1 MKKRKGITKAQKIK
15 SLVKK
20 GVYTQRPSGRAPK
33 GKTWNYQ
40 RGKYEPSYP
49 SKLVKA
55 ANERL
60 RKLEKVHKGY
70 KTGKSLAQSSE
81 AYQAIEEYATSYPK
95 TKGTIY
101 KRNKEGNVRF
111 LSQTEFDKLSA
122 QDKKYYVERVEA
134 FLGSKTSTAS
144 GIKEAHKKSY
154 GTFMKNY
161 GDKYPDLSFS
171 QYEEF
176 FESYNYNMVGDSDS
190 HFGYDEW
197 SAALKHISIDE
208 AMNDNQMDQI
218 MEYLRAN
225 DWVGLASNEDL
236 KKYLRRI

>member
-20 GVYTQRPSGRAPK
+20 GVYTQRPAGRAPK
-33 GKTWNYQ
+33 GKTWNYKS
-40 RGKYEPSYP
+40 GKYEPSFP
-49 SKLVKA
+49 AKLVKA

-81 AYQAIEEYATSYPK
+81 AYQSIEEYATSYPK
-95 TKGTIY
+95 SKGKIY
-101 KRNKEGNVRF
+101 KRNKDGNVRF
-111 LSQTEFDKLSA
+111 LSQTEFDKFSA

-154 GTFMKNY
+154 DTFMKNY

>member
-20 GVYTQRPSGRAPK
+20 GVYTQRPAGRAPK
-33 GKTWNYQ
+33 GKTWNYKS
-40 RGKYEPSYP
+40 GKYEPSFP
-49 SKLVKA
+49 AKLVKA

-81 AYQAIEEYATSYPK
+81 AYQSIEEYATSYPK
-95 TKGTIY
+95 SKGKIY
-101 KRNKEGNVRF
+101 KRNKDGNVRF

-154 GTFMKNY
+154 DTFMKNY